1 MKSSLLSI
9 LIVAL
14 LACGC
19 VQRPDINVWGLT
31 EANGALV
38 RAGLSLDKADV
49 GGEVAYANALNE
61 VLMLGVYGIVEV
73 GEPIAIPNPFPLTWL
88 PTDFPAQ
95 GYIGV
100 HGGWVDTLTQ
110 DSEFNRTRIFG
121 GPIAGVKIAGTKNF
135 ALVAEYQYRLGEGGQ
150 DPLGDLQMES
160 VVMFG
165 AVLKFPKD

>member
-1 MKSSLLSI
+1 MNARLVSI

-19 VQRPDINVWGLT
+19 AQRPDINVWGLT

-38 RAGLSLDKADV
+38 RAGVSLDKADV

-61 VLMLGVYGIVEV
+61 VLMLGVYGIVDV
-73 GEPIAIPNPFPLTWL
+73 GEPILIPNPFPVSWL
-88 PTDFPAQ
+88 PAEFPARP
-95 GYIGV
+95 YIGI
-100 HGGWVDTLTQ
+100 HGGWVDTLTK

-121 GPIAGVKIAGTKNF
+121 GPIAGVKIAGTENF
-135 ALVAEYQYRLGEGGQ
+135 ALVTEYQYRLGEGGQ
-150 DPLGDLQMES
+150 DPLGGLEMES

-165 AVLKFPKD
+165 ALLKFPKD